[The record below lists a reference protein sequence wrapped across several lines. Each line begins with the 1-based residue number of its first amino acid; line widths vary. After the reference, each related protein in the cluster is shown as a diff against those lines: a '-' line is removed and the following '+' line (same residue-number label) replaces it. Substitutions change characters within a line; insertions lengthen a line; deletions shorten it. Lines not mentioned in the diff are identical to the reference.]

1 MRHVDELYDNTLYL
15 SYLII
20 LQVKRSGGSGGVT
33 TRDTDAAFF
42 QFMRNVK
49 SSTPMISKAVKVV
62 RKKFGYDVYYI
73 GREPVQ
79 PVKNSH
85 MLSPDREATALLM
98 MMFLSH
104 LNSYKIFLK

>member
-15 SYLII
+15 SYLIL

-62 RKKFGYDVYYI
+62 RKNLD
-73 GREPVQ
+73 
-79 PVKNSH
+79 
-85 MLSPDREATALLM
+85 
-98 MMFLSH
+98 MMFITLDE
-104 LNSYKIFLK
+104 NQFEQ

>member
-15 SYLII
+15 SYLIL

-62 RKKFGYDVYYI
+62 CKKFGYDVYHI
-73 GREPVQ
+73 GREPVRT
-79 PVKNSH
+79 VKK
-85 MLSPDREATALLM
+85 
-98 MMFLSH
+98 F
-104 LNSYKIFLK
+104 SYAVP